1 MNFIY
6 IHSNHMVTSWHHRVT
21 CDDIKGGKIM
31 GKQIR
36 GHLHVTFQGLF
47 CYQAI
52 LAGAILTGN
61 PPMKPKLINSAH
73 MTHSQTNGSVLA
85 VAGCSNQL
93 KTKDCTCH
101 VPYHDSSLKHCNEA
115 DQHCFRRSTISWN
128 VGRFSLL

>member
-1 MNFIY
+1 
-6 IHSNHMVTSWHHRVT
+6 
-21 CDDIKGGKIM
+21 M

-73 MTHSQTNGSVLA
+73 MTDQWLRAGSSRL
-85 VAGCSNQL
+85 QQP
-93 KTKDCTCH
+93 TE
-101 VPYHDSSLKHCNEA
+101 NEGLHMPCA
-115 DQHCFRRSTISWN
+115 IS
-128 VGRFSLL
+128 